1 MFSGLQTDRLQRALL
16 FQNGTD
22 MRFCG
27 TSKIALPFGFDR
39 SSRIG
44 LAQQLADG
52 FASAIRDGLYRKGD
66 VLPSIKELSS
76 ALKVSEITV
85 RGSLRRLVK
94 TGLVSPRR
102 GVGSV
107 VTGDAGPLRRG
118 RVLIVTTAAVNNFCH
133 ATIIAVLREE
143 LLRAGYLPN
152 QISVVPGENGRP
164 DFSQLDQL
172 LGEGIALAVVFG
184 TFYDV
189 WKRIEARG
197 VRCVVLGRAGTV
209 HVDMAIHSALP
220 EFAALCRSV
229 GAMKVVVPRVML
241 PRSKYTGD
249 RRQVVETLRAH
260 GLNAELWNIRC
271 IAGITPAETEYRS
284 TYAAFASRYGR
295 NGASLP
301 DVFFLPEDHSAMA
314 ALHALDCCGIEMPR
328 DVGFVSW
335 SARGSFPFYR
345 KSVTRLETDP
355 LEGGRRFARLVLD
368 FLAGRKIPP
377 GAIIGSTLV
386 RGETF

>member
-102 GVGSV
+102 GIGSV

-118 RVLIVTTAAVNNFCH
+118 RVLIVTTATA
-133 ATIIAVLREE
+133 
-143 LLRAGYLPN
+143 
-152 QISVVPGENGRP
+152 
-164 DFSQLDQL
+164 
-172 LGEGIALAVVFG
+172 
-184 TFYDV
+184 
-189 WKRIEARG
+189 
-197 VRCVVLGRAGTV
+197 
-209 HVDMAIHSALP
+209 
-220 EFAALCRSV
+220 
-229 GAMKVVVPRVML
+229 
-241 PRSKYTGD
+241 
-249 RRQVVETLRAH
+249 
-260 GLNAELWNIRC
+260 
-271 IAGITPAETEYRS
+271 
-284 TYAAFASRYGR
+284 
-295 NGASLP
+295 
-301 DVFFLPEDHSAMA
+301 
-314 ALHALDCCGIEMPR
+314 
-328 DVGFVSW
+328 
-335 SARGSFPFYR
+335 
-345 KSVTRLETDP
+345 
-355 LEGGRRFARLVLD
+355 
-368 FLAGRKIPP
+368 
-377 GAIIGSTLV
+377 
-386 RGETF
+386 